1 MPAYVYN
8 LICEEIQEECPP
20 TSDQIDTTQV
30 MNSSCREYWRS
41 TVEMSNFGTI
51 NSSLPNAPIRSERGQ
66 KFLDQNVFLSH
77 SGRQKN
83 FVRQL
88 HRDLT
93 NQGVSCFFDQDRESL
108 PVGEDFPSRIFE
120 AAKTC
125 QVAVLLL
132 SMDFLQSRWP
142 MLELSAFVEARDRT
156 RKNPNLKILPLFY
169 QISPDALKNISAE
182 DENWKQLE
190 KSEEKRAEW
199 HESLNAIRRNNG
211 LKISEGDDEVK
222 FRDEIVKEIWR
233 ILPTP
238 SPRYNVRCMQGQVR
252 MCQGVADFFNFVHP
266 DKKGIRIAGLY
277 GIPGQGKTIL
287 AKAFCNFKLGVFE
300 GKVCHL
306 EFSRGDSFERL
317 KIALQYLTCCPQSY
331 LQALTDQDQ
340 AQNELYR
347 RVERKRVLL
356 VLDNITEECIDEV
369 AYYLKADLGEN
380 SWILLSARSVDVLE
394 RHFKIDKQSCIRV
407 PRLIEEEAI
416 AILLENASVE
426 VSMLGADEKAFAVKC
441 AGRCSFK
448 EVAWTEGT
456 FHPLA
461 LKAFGGHLF
470 NNHGLQLSKWVAE
483 IEGWVDRCGYGLD
496 KLLALLGKAFDNM
509 CPEYRTI
516 FMLLTLYLPPDMSPH
531 KVTEWLAMI
540 VNKEISF
547 IEKAVEDL
555 CKKAFIEESR
565 PKIRIHDLY
574 VEFAQSKADE
584 MGRWLWWMGDPR
596 STRGLISKDNAGF
609 ELAKFEQCMHQRLS
623 QIALNN
629 LQNLLVLQLIG
640 VQKMTKLDLD
650 GMGCLRS
657 ITLHKC
663 NDLKALECMEKLQ
676 QLAWLQIS
684 EVNPM
689 FKLPELS
696 SLKGLQHLQINLA
709 GSQVLNQ
716 LGDLTSC
723 AFLREINV
731 YCRSLWEFPRLNS
744 LRYLEKVEFIV
755 RDNVNGPVDCTE
767 CVELQST
774 LLKRRSRRNKTTAY
788 LIGRKKLSK
797 TVLWDPDAVKA
808 CPDLDAVKACP
819 DIDAQV
825 ESFVA
830 SKDVSALK
838 SLESCEGLKNLQL
851 WNLRNLE
858 ELPSFR
864 LLSNLTVLKI
874 GKCGISE
881 APDLTCCLLLEDVWF
896 STLENLQSFP
906 EFSPLRKLKK
916 LGLYNC
922 CRVEDPPDVSG
933 CHELQVFHLVYN
945 DNLKGLPDMGECP
958 RLEEIKLS
966 WYSSEENNVKNSED
980 SSELKDE
987 TFSNL
992 SDVSAPEALKEWK
1005 WLEGKTVLGIKY
1017 VRGGK
1022 MYYCITAPC
1031 ESVDRMQFVRKV
1043 TIDESSLYLPDP
1055 SFYVSEL
1062 ITTSFI
1068 SYQITTTV
1076 LTLVDGR
1083 KAFTTRCG
1091 DSCFAFYRGVH
1102 FASGL
1107 LLLIMLVFISHSL
1120 LSVIRRRFSKD
1131 RHLDFPAL
1139 YVVAERDLR
1148 AVTALAF
1155 IVGILQLILECNWPK
1170 CGVTA

>member
-1 MPAYVYN
+1 MPPRK
-8 LICEEIQEECPP
+8 Q
-20 TSDQIDTTQV
+20 
-30 MNSSCREYWRS
+30 R
-41 TVEMSNFGTI
+41 
-51 NSSLPNAPIRSERGQ
+51 RG
-66 KFLDQNVFLSH
+66 
-77 SGRQKN
+77 R
-83 FVRQL
+83 R
-88 HRDLT
+88 
-93 NQGVSCFFDQDRESL
+93 GV
-108 PVGEDFPSRIFE
+108 V
-120 AAKTC
+120 
-125 QVAVLLL
+125 
-132 SMDFLQSRWP
+132 
-142 MLELSAFVEARDRT
+142 
-156 RKNPNLKILPLFY
+156 
-169 QISPDALKNISAE
+169 
-182 DENWKQLE
+182 
-190 KSEEKRAEW
+190 
-199 HESLNAIRRNNG
+199 
-211 LKISEGDDEVK
+211 
-222 FRDEIVKEIWR
+222 
-233 ILPTP
+233 
-238 SPRYNVRCMQGQVR
+238 
-252 MCQGVADFFNFVHP
+252 DFFNFVHP

-277 GIPGQGKTIL
+277 GIPGQGKTTL
-287 AKAFCNFKLGVFE
+287 AKAFCNFKLGDFE
-300 GKVCHL
+300 
-306 EFSRGDSFERL
+306 
-317 KIALQYLTCCPQSY
+317 
-331 LQALTDQDQ
+331 
-340 AQNELYR
+340 
-347 RVERKRVLL
+347 
-356 VLDNITEECIDEV
+356 EESIDEV

-380 SWILLSARSVDVLE
+380 SWILLSARSADVLE
-394 RHFKIDKQSCIRV
+394 RQFKIDKQSCIRV

-416 AILLENASVE
+416 AILLEKVSVE
-426 VSMLGADEKAFAVKC
+426 VAMLGADEKAFAVKC

-448 EVAWTEGT
+448 EVAGTEGT

-496 KLLALLGKAFDNM
+496 DLFALLRKPFDNM

-516 FMLLTLYLPPDMSPH
+516 FMLLTLYMPPDMSPH

-574 VEFAQSKADE
+574 VELAQSKAVE
-584 MGRWLWWMGDPR
+584 MGRWLWWMGDRR

-609 ELAKFEQCMHQRLS
+609 ELAKLEQCMHQRLS

-640 VQKMTKLDLD
+640 VQKMRKLDLG

-716 LGDLTSC
+716 LGYLTSC

-731 YCRSLWEFPRLNS
+731 YCRSLWEFPGLNS
-744 LRYLEKVEFIV
+744 LRYLEKVEFSV
-755 RDNVNGPVDCTE
+755 RDNVNGPLDCTE

-774 LLKRRSRRNKTTAY
+774 LLKRRSRWNKTTAY

-797 TVLWDPDAVKA
+797 TLLWDRDAVKA
-808 CPDLDAVKACP
+808 CPDLDAVKKCP
-819 DIDAQV
+819 DIDTQV
-825 ESFVA
+825 ESIVA

-874 GKCGISE
+874 GKSGIS
-881 APDLTCCLLLEDVWF
+881 
-896 STLENLQSFP
+896 
-906 EFSPLRKLKK
+906 K
-916 LGLYNC
+916 
-922 CRVEDPPDVSG
+922 
-933 CHELQVFHLVYN
+933 VFHLVYN
-945 DNLKGLPDMGECP
+945 DNLKRLPDMGECP

-966 WYSSEENNVKNSED
+966 WYSPEENDVKNSED
-980 SSELKDE
+980 SSEFKDE

-992 SDVSAPEALKEWK
+992 SDVSAPETLKEWK
-1005 WLEGKTVLGIKY
+1005 SLEGKTVLRIRY

-1031 ESVDRMQFVRKV
+1031 ESDDRRQFVRKV
-1043 TIDESSLYLPDP
+1043 TIVESSLFLPDAY
-1055 SFYVSEL
+1055 FY
-1062 ITTSFI
+1062 
-1068 SYQITTTV
+1068 
-1076 LTLVDGR
+1076 
-1083 KAFTTRCG
+1083 
-1091 DSCFAFYRGVH
+1091 
-1102 FASGL
+1102 
-1107 LLLIMLVFISHSL
+1107 
-1120 LSVIRRRFSKD
+1120 
-1131 RHLDFPAL
+1131 
-1139 YVVAERDLR
+1139 
-1148 AVTALAF
+1148 
-1155 IVGILQLILECNWPK
+1155 
-1170 CGVTA
+1170 